1 MEFKHKTNPYT
12 PQHNGVGEWM
22 NGTKM
27 ERVRSMLG
35 GASLENKLW
44 VEVVS
49 IACYVIKR
57 SSISPLMD
65 EIPMEDWMGK
75 KPSLQHIH
83 VLVVRHILMCLRK
96 IC

>member
-1 MEFKHKTNPYT
+1 MIMEFKHKTNPYT

-22 NGTKM
+22 NGTIM

-57 SSISPLMD
+57 YSISPL
-65 EIPMEDWMGK
+65 MEDWMGK

-83 VLVVRHILMCLRK
+83 VLVVRHMLMCPRK
-96 IC
+96 IR